1 LHLFSSLFVF
11 FRGIAS
17 PQFPLRV
24 RGHED
29 GAATAVRFETAA
41 PGYTGSAIQTS
52 FEPFSPGLPAGSGLS
67 MAAVRRIVEAH
78 RGSMEVGADPDRGVV
93 ITLSIPSASTLAAGS
108 AATP

>member
-1 LHLFSSLFVF
+1 
-11 FRGIAS
+11 
-17 PQFPLRV
+17 
-24 RGHED
+24 
-29 GAATAVRFETAA
+29 
-41 PGYTGSAIQTS
+41 
-52 FEPFSPGLPAGSGLS
+52 